1 MTWLNR
7 LPGPF
12 HTSTKLF
19 NAILQESWQD
29 VLFELEMHPNH
40 ASHWEHVGFDG
51 EHETKL
57 FPLHQA
63 LKLNVPTEVILKL
76 LEAYPEVLHRK
87 DDYYQRLPLHIAAIA
102 GCPPEVIRMLLTA
115 YPLGTERQD
124 IFGRVPLHYVVFR
137 QYSIDT
143 VDLLI
148 SVYSEG
154 ASVKDYNGWLP
165 IHVACRYGVPEN
177 VLVSLLHA
185 YPSGLNHA
193 TYQCERRPIDVALHF
208 KALDAKCI
216 NILKNWDCPL
226 DESAFHRCAP

>member
-63 LKLNVPTEVILKL
+63 LKLNAPTEVILKL

-102 GCPPEVIRMLLTA
+102 GCPPRGNSDA
-115 YPLGTERQD
+115 DHG
-124 IFGRVPLHYVVFR
+124 
-137 QYSIDT
+137 
-143 VDLLI
+143 
-148 SVYSEG
+148 
-154 ASVKDYNGWLP
+154 
-165 IHVACRYGVPEN
+165 
-177 VLVSLLHA
+177 VSLRHGTAGYLWA
-185 YPSGLNHA
+185 CTVTLRSLSS
-193 TYQCERRPIDVALHF
+193 V
-208 KALDAKCI
+208 
-216 NILKNWDCPL
+216 
-226 DESAFHRCAP
+226 FHRYR